1 MICRVLLSHVLEKKA
16 EMAGWSESIWNL
28 LQELKT
34 LYLHFHNDY
43 GYQTWLGG
51 DLPWETPTHK
61 VTWPSDH
68 VVLQDHLINESHY
81 ISIIRVYMATK
92 LDRIVTYLNGLLL
105 LYTSDSLITCSCYI
119 TWQIK
124 NISLLSTTT
133 IPMTTKLSKVAALPL
148 KKLHNPSI
156 PYFER
161 SRDILNTLYLHLH

>member
-1 MICRVLLSHVLEKKA
+1 MICRVLSSHVLEKKA

-28 LQELKT
+28 LQQLKT
-34 LYLHFHNDY
+34 LYLDFHIDY

-61 VTWPSDH
+61 VTWPFDH

-92 LDRIVTYLNGLLL
+92 LDRIVTYLDGLLL

-124 NISLLSTTT
+124 NISLL
-133 IPMTTKLSKVAALPL
+133 PQYLWP
-148 KKLHNPSI
+148 PSLA
-156 PYFER
+156 R
-161 SRDILNTLYLHLH
+161 SRHFHSRNYIILQSHILRGHETY